1 MRPDQIERMK
11 EIRQAFVDELS
22 AMADTPR
29 IDRAVKQSR
38 EGKKRGRHLRTA
50 QSSIRMVESVDR
62 MLYDAAGIKK
72 LPKPK
77 YPGGKRV

>member
-1 MRPDQIERMK
+1 MRPDQIERLK
-11 EIRQAFVDELS
+11 EIRQAIADEIG

-38 EGKKRGRHLRTA
+38 EGKGRGQHLRAA
-50 QSSIRMVESVDR
+50 QGSIRMVESVDK
-62 MLYDAAGIKK
+62 LLGDIAGITG